1 MERAGNSNNLE
12 SVGPEC
18 EQSQHH
24 KNQRMGTKSWLLPP
38 TDLKNHLTKGTS
50 WKMWRTETYQ
60 PICLS
65 LWYTPGSGTASH
77 RSINKQLLPLCH
89 HIMPE
94 DPELCHW
101 RFWAHRNWRQW
112 WSRYYQSY
120 AQSDWLK
127 KVYTWSQQRQ
137 RAGQWLSRQNTYFA
151 NTRTW
156 VCSLVPCCFLKKWC
170 M

>member
-1 MERAGNSNNLE
+1 MWTKPTSQEPKDGNKVMTSPSNRL
-12 SVGPEC
+12 
-18 EQSQHH
+18 
-24 KNQRMGTKSWLLPP
+24 
-38 TDLKNHLTKGTS
+38 LKNHLTKGTS

-65 LWYTPGSGTASH
+65 LWYTPGSGTVSH

-94 DPELCHW
+94 DLELCHW
-101 RFWAHRNWRQW
+101 RCWAHRNWRQW

-120 AQSDWLK
+120 SHSDWLK
-127 KVYTWSQQRQ
+127 KIYTWSQQRQ
-137 RAGQWLSRQNTYFA
+137 RVGQWLSWQNTYFA

-156 VCSLVPCCFLKKWC
+156 VCSLVPMLFFFFLKKWC